1 MSAFEYPTGD
11 IGDNGLNLL
20 GVVSSL
26 TDLGLGKS
34 GALLKGL
41 LSLPFL
47 PVTPRNASAPLLKLR
62 KLEPID
68 FFSPPI
74 SCPPPPAE
82 ASPPPNAEAKVVA
95 ANTKLNG
102 SIFFSSIYYLPSTV
116 QSNYLHLKLNYPFA
130 FGRIFVES

>member
-11 IGDNGLNLL
+11 VGDNGLNLR

-26 TDLGLGKS
+26 TDLVLGKS
-34 GALLKGL
+34 GALLKGFL
-41 LSLPFL
+41 FFL
-47 PVTPRNASAPLLKLR
+47 PVAPRNASAPLLKLR
-62 KLEPID
+62 KLETTD

-82 ASPPPNAEAKVVA
+82 GSPPPPPNAEAKVVA

-116 QSNYLHLKLNYPFA
+116 QSSYLHLKLNYLFA
-130 FGRIFVES
+130 FDYIFVES